1 MGGILTSGTDANLGY
16 ACITDDNCYEYV
28 NTAGVTATT
37 DAEKAKRCC
46 FHTKANTIANYPL
59 GLTMAELYGWP

>member
-1 MGGILTSGTDANLGY
+1 MGGILTSGTNADLGF
-16 ACITDDNCYEYV
+16 ACNTKDDCYGYD
-28 NTAGVTATT
+28 NIAGVKATT

-59 GLTMAELYGWP
+59 GLTIAETYGWP